1 MTKSI
6 RNPKDYAEALKIID
20 DYRDLCKFFE
30 AEIEDLNDVIA
41 ELKHIIDS
49 LRVDQLIVYKA
60 LVDQCLI

>member
-49 LRVDQLIVYKA
+49 LRVD
-60 LVDQCLI
+60 